1 MTPVPLLDLAAQY
14 LTLRP
19 EIQKAVD
26 EVLESQQFVLG
37 PAVDRL
43 EREMAAYCQVARA
56 VGVASGSDALLVV
69 LMALRIGPG
78 DEVITT
84 PYTFFATASAIARV
98 GAKVV
103 FVDIDPVTYNI
114 NPNAIERA
122 ITPRTRAILPVHLF
136 GQCAEMDPILQIG
149 EAFGLP
155 VVEDAAQAIGATY
168 KGRQAGSIGVAGCLS
183 FFPSKN
189 LGGAGDGGMVLTQD
203 AGLADSVRM
212 LRGHGALKTY
222 EHQEIG
228 INSRLDSL
236 QAAIL
241 SVKLPHLD
249 QWSGKRAANA
259 LEYDAQLSS
268 IGTPP
273 TILAHNRSIYNQYV
287 LRVPQRDLLLAN
299 LKSVGIGCAVY
310 YPIPLHLQPCF
321 QYLGYRVGDFPEAER
336 AAQETIALPIYP
348 ELTPSQK
355 QTVIDSILQ
364 FYKKNRS

>member
-1 MTPVPLLDLAAQY
+1 MTRVPLLDLAAQY
-14 LTLRP
+14 QTLRP

-43 EREMAAYCQVARA
+43 EREVAAYCQVQHA

-98 GAKVV
+98 GAKIV
-103 FVDIDPVTYNI
+103 FVDVDPATYNI
-114 NPNAIERA
+114 NPDAIERA
-122 ITPRTRAILPVHLF
+122 ITPRTRAIIPVHLF
-136 GQCAEMDPILQIG
+136 GQCAEMDPILKIG
-149 EAFGLP
+149 KALGLP
-155 VVEDAAQAIGATY
+155 VIEDAAQAIGATY
-168 KGRQAGSIGVAGCLS
+168 KGRKAGSMGIAGCLS

-189 LGGAGDGGMVLTQD
+189 LGGGGDGGMVLVQD
-203 AGLADSVRM
+203 AGLADRVRM

-222 EHQEIG
+222 EHLEIG

-241 SVKLPHLD
+241 SVKLPYLD
-249 QWSGKRAANA
+249 GWSEKRAANA
-259 LEYDAQLSS
+259 KAYDAPLSS
-268 IGTPP
+268 VGTPP
-273 TILAHNRSIYNQYV
+273 TILPHNRSIYNQYV
-287 LRVPQRDLLLAN
+287 LRVPQRDALLAD
-299 LKSVGIGCAVY
+299 LKSAGIGCAVY

-348 ELTPSQK
+348 ELTAIQK
-355 QTVIDSILQ
+355 QAVIDRTVQ
-364 FYKKNRS
+364 FYKSSRG